1 MNLIYIFIPIIL
13 SFIINILIFRKKN
26 KNYMIKPK
34 KLKYLPPG
42 SVIGTVWII
51 LLGLLGYI
59 YLLIDNKNK
68 SINIQKI
75 LIILLT
81 IFCLSYSV
89 LTANSTLRFSK
100 NYNYLTLVFVLAV
113 YYSIYTKYPK
123 ISYYLIPLLCWVLYV
138 NIITL
143 LDDIQ
148 VINVF

>member
-1 MNLIYIFIPIIL
+1 MSLVYILIPIIL
-13 SFIINILIFRKKN
+13 SFIINIFIFRKKN
-26 KNYMIKPK
+26 KNLIKPK

-59 YLLIDNKNK
+59 YSLIDNKDK
-68 SINIQKI
+68 SMNTQKI

>member
-1 MNLIYIFIPIIL
+1 MNLVYIIIPIIL
-13 SFIINILIFRKKN
+13 SFIINIFIFRKN
-26 KNYMIKPK
+26 TNYLIKPKK

-51 LLGLLGYI
+51 LLGLLGYV
-59 YLLIDNKNK
+59 YALLENNNK
-68 SINIQKI
+68 SMNTQKI

-81 IFCLSYSV
+81 IFCLSYSI
-89 LTANSTLRFSK
+89 LTAKSTLRFSK
-100 NYNYLTLVFVLAV
+100 NYNYLTLIFVITV

>member
-1 MNLIYIFIPIIL
+1 MSLVYILIPIIL

-26 KNYMIKPK
+26 KNLIKSRN
-34 KLKYLPPG
+34 LKYLPPG

-59 YLLIDNKNK
+59 YSLLENKNK
-68 SINIQKI
+68 SMDTQKI
-75 LIILLT
+75 LLILLT
-81 IFCLSYSV
+81 LFCLLYPI

-100 NYNYLTLVFVLAV
+100 NYNYLTLIFVLTV

-148 VINVF
+148 LIKVF

>member
-1 MNLIYIFIPIIL
+1 MSLVYILIPIIL
-13 SFIINILIFRKKN
+13 SFIINIFIFRKKN
-26 KNYMIKPK
+26 KNLIKPK

-59 YLLIDNKNK
+59 YSLIDNKDK
-68 SINIQKI
+68 SMNTQKI

-81 IFCLSYSV
+81 IFCLSYSI
-89 LTANSTLRFSK
+89 LTANSTIRFSK
-100 NYNYLTLVFVLAV
+100 NYNYLTLIFVLTV
-113 YYSIYTKYPK
+113 YYSLYTKYPK

-148 VINVF
+148 LINVF

>member
-1 MNLIYIFIPIIL
+1 MSLVYILIPIIL
-13 SFIINILIFRKKN
+13 SFIINILIFKKKN
-26 KNYMIKPK
+26 KNLIKPK

-59 YLLIDNKNK
+59 YSLIDNKDK
-68 SINIQKI
+68 SMNTQKI

-89 LTANSTLRFSK
+89 LTANSTIRFSK
-100 NYNYLTLVFVLAV
+100 NYNYLTLIFVLTV
-113 YYSIYTKYPK
+113 YYSLYTKYPK

-148 VINVF
+148 LINVF

>member
-1 MNLIYIFIPIIL
+1 MSLVYILIPIIL
-13 SFIINILIFRKKN
+13 SFIINIFIFRKKN
-26 KNYMIKPK
+26 KNLIKPK

-59 YLLIDNKNK
+59 YSLIDNKDK
-68 SINIQKI
+68 SMNTQKI

-89 LTANSTLRFSK
+89 LTANSTIRFSK
-100 NYNYLTLVFVLAV
+100 NYNYLTLIFVLTV
-113 YYSIYTKYPK
+113 YYSLYTSYPK

-148 VINVF
+148 LINVF

>member
-1 MNLIYIFIPIIL
+1 MSLVYILIPIIL
-13 SFIINILIFRKKN
+13 SFIINIFIFRKKN
-26 KNYMIKPK
+26 KNLIKSR

-59 YLLIDNKNK
+59 YSLIDNKNK
-68 SINIQKI
+68 TMNIQKV

-100 NYNYLTLVFVLAV
+100 NYNYLTLIFVLTV
-113 YYSIYTKYPK
+113 YYSIYSKYPK
-123 ISYYLIPLLCWVLYV
+123 ISNYLIPLLCWVLYV

-148 VINVF
+148 VIDVF

>member
-1 MNLIYIFIPIIL
+1 MSLVYILIPIIL
-13 SFIINILIFRKKN
+13 SFIINIFIFRKKN
-26 KNYMIKPK
+26 KNLIKPK

-59 YLLIDNKNK
+59 YSLIDNKDK
-68 SINIQKI
+68 SMNTQKI

-89 LTANSTLRFSK
+89 LTANSTIRFSK
-100 NYNYLTLVFVLAV
+100 NYNYLTLIFVLTV
-113 YYSIYTKYPK
+113 YYSLYTKYPK

-148 VINVF
+148 LINVF

>member
-1 MNLIYIFIPIIL
+1 MSLVYILIPIIL
-13 SFIINILIFRKKN
+13 SFIINILIFKKKN
-26 KNYMIKPK
+26 KNLIKPK

-59 YLLIDNKNK
+59 YSLIDNKDK
-68 SINIQKI
+68 SLNTQKI
-75 LIILLT
+75 LLILLT

-100 NYNYLTLVFVLAV
+100 NYNYLTLIFVLTV

-148 VINVF
+148 LINVF

>member
-1 MNLIYIFIPIIL
+1 MSLVYILIPIIL
-13 SFIINILIFRKKN
+13 SFIINIFIFRKKN
-26 KNYMIKPK
+26 KNLIKSR

-59 YLLIDNKNK
+59 YSLIDNKNK
-68 SINIQKI
+68 TMNIQKI
-75 LIILLT
+75 LLILLT
-81 IFCLSYSV
+81 LFCLSYSV

-100 NYNYLTLVFVLAV
+100 NYNYLTLIFVLTV
-113 YYSIYTKYPK
+113 YYSIYSKYPK

-148 VINVF
+148 LIKVF

>member
-1 MNLIYIFIPIIL
+1 MNLIYILIPIIL
-13 SFIINILIFRKKN
+13 ASIINMFIFRKKE
-26 KNYMIKPK
+26 KNLIKSRDF
-34 KLKYLPPG
+34 KYLPPG
-42 SVIGTVWII
+42 PIIGIVWTI
-51 LLGLLGYI
+51 LLGLLGYT
-59 YLLIDNKNK
+59 YSLLENINK
-68 SINIQKI
+68 SMNTQKI

-81 IFCLSYSV
+81 IFCLLYSI
-89 LTANSTLRFSK
+89 LTANSTKRFSK
-100 NYNYLTLVFVLAV
+100 NYNYLTLLFVLIV

>member
-13 SFIINILIFRKKN
+13 SFIINIFIISKKDKNLIKSRD
-26 KNYMIKPK
+26 
-34 KLKYLPPG
+34 LKYLPPG
-42 SVIGTVWII
+42 PIIGIVWII

-59 YLLIDNKNK
+59 YSLIDNKNK
-68 SINIQKI
+68 SMNTQKI
-75 LIILLT
+75 LLILLT
-81 IFCLSYSV
+81 LFCLSYSI
-89 LTANSTLRFSK
+89 LTANSTKRFSK
-100 NYNYLTLVFVLAV
+100 NYNYLTLIFVLTV
-113 YYSIYTKYPK
+113 YYSIYIKYPK